1 MNSNIVLAFEA
12 LIHKTSME
20 LKKTKDTSLRF
31 KITSY
36 KKTIKIIN
44 ALSFEISKGE
54 DLKDIKGIGKTT
66 IKKINEIIESGTLTQ
81 IKDLNSTVLVKVQE
95 LSKLQKITGIGPVK
109 ATQLFSLD
117 ITLDILTS
125 INFKKLTKKHK
136 VILSH
141 LTHHQILGVKYFADL
156 DSKIPHSE
164 IQKIETYLLKLIK
177 KIPNL
182 KMTICGSYR
191 RKNPTSGDID
201 VLLYHEHDEN
211 VEASSYLTE
220 FLSLLVEKKFL
231 TDHLTSIDNP
241 TKYMGFCKFAK
252 LNRRIDIRLI
262 AKSSFSTAL
271 LYFTG
276 SGEFNVNMRKYA
288 LSKGYSINEYGIF
301 KLTKSGKKKFKIKTS
316 VESDIFKVLGL
327 DYVEPTD
334 RLPSYKF

>member
-1 MNSNIVLAFEA
+1 MNSNIVGAFET
-12 LIHKTSME
+12 LIHKTSMD

-36 KKTIKIIN
+36 KKTIKLIN
-44 ALSFEISKGE
+44 SLPFEISKGE

-81 IKDLNSTVLVKVQE
+81 IKDLNSTVLAKAQE

-109 ATQLFSLD
+109 ATQLFDLG
-117 ITLDILTS
+117 ITLDVLTS
-125 INFKKLTKKHK
+125 INFKKITATHK
-136 VILSH
+136 TILQH
-141 LTHHQILGVKYFADL
+141 LTHHQTLGVKYFSDL
-156 DSKIPHSE
+156 ESKIPHSE
-164 IQKIETYLLKLIK
+164 IQKIEKYLLKLIK

-191 RKNPTSGDID
+191 RKKTTSGDID
-201 VLLYHEHDEN
+201 VLLYHDKDEN
-211 VEASSYLTE
+211 VEFSSYLTE

-241 TKYMGFCKFAK
+241 TKYMGFCKMST
-252 LNRRIDIRLI
+252 LNRRIDIRLVP
-262 AKSSFSTAL
+262 KSSFPTAL

-288 LSKGYSINEYGIF
+288 LSKGFSINEYGIF
-301 KLTKSGKKKFKIKTS
+301 KLTKTGKKKFKIKTNL
-316 VESDIFKVLGL
+316 ESDIFKILGL
-327 DYVEPTD
+327 DYVEPHD